1 MSPEETFR
9 LAVPPYPGP
18 LPESRATYVYG
29 SLLNNCYVSYGLP
42 FTEAC
47 AKHAEDTFH
56 AKRVLILSSGTLAR
70 SSSALTD
77 LKAALGP
84 KVALVKTGLRAH
96 TYFNEILTITE
107 ESRVL
112 GVDLVVTLGG
122 GSLTDAA
129 KMIVLVSL
137 IFFW

>member
-1 MSPEETFR
+1 
-9 LAVPPYPGP
+9 
-18 LPESRATYVYG
+18 VYG

-56 AKRVLILSSGTLAR
+56 AKRVLILSSGTLAH
-70 SSSALTD
+70 SSSALAD
-77 LKAALGP
+77 LQAALGP